1 MNDNEKKKLQEY
13 IDELRAEMNYWT
25 VSSEAHDAIDSVLK
39 KMENLI
45 EK

>member
-25 VSSEAHDAIDSVLK
+25 VSSEARDAIEHVLR
-39 KMENLI
+39 KMEKLT

>member
-1 MNDNEKKKLQEY
+1 MNDNEKKKIQEY

-25 VSSEAHDAIDSVLK
+25 VSSEAHDAIDHVLK

>member
-25 VSSEAHDAIDSVLK
+25 VSSEAHDAIDCILR

>member
-13 IDELRAEMNYWT
+13 IDELRDEMNYWM
-25 VSSEAHDAIDSVLK
+25 VSSEAYDAIECVLK

>member
-13 IDELRAEMNYWT
+13 IDELRDEMNYWT
-25 VSSEAHDAIDSVLK
+25 VSSEAYDAIDRILK
-39 KMENLI
+39 KMENFI